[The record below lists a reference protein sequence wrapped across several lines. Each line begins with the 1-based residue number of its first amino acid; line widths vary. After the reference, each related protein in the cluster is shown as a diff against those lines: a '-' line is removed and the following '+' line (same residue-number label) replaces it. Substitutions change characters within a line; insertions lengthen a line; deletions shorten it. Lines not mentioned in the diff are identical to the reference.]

1 MSALYLYL
9 AALLVSYVSAR
20 NPFSCQ
26 NHLGQPVDWYV
37 MYKIP
42 HLGTSTIPLVADGVA
57 LLYMDQ
63 FTNGQW
69 LQLNVSVNDTNQP
82 FGYTLQQLYD
92 YETQPDVFHM
102 MYNDEWPDGQTTSD
116 YGHCKGVLT
125 FDYVSG
131 FWLIHSVPK
140 FPTDISYSYPSSGT
154 KYGQTALC
162 VTLSYA
168 ALNDIGNQLMYYEPW
183 IYSSA
188 IPLNMSEQNP
198 LIQNVLDKKYITS
211 APYNNEFSFRSL
223 GGVKFMNFAKHKKWG
238 KDIYFDFV
246 APTLDQALYT
256 ETWQDGSG
264 DLPSNCSDS
273 FPVYNIKYVNLTST
287 INFSDGDDHSKWAVS
302 PYGGQYVC
310 IGDVNRQSG
319 QFKRGGGT
327 MCFDDPL
334 VWNTFN
340 NSVQSIQP
348 CTTTAAK
355 M

>member
-1 MSALYLYL
+1 
-9 AALLVSYVSAR
+9 
-20 NPFSCQ
+20 
-26 NHLGQPVDWYV
+26 

-42 HLGTSTIPLVADGVA
+42 HLSNSKVPLVEDGVA

-92 YETQPDVFHM
+92 YETQSDVFHM

-116 YGHCKGVLT
+116 YGHCKGFALSLFLHTVCESTRIIQYLGVLT

-154 KYGQTALC
+154 KYGQSALC

-168 ALNDIGNQLMYYEPW
+168 ALNDIGTGLVQSGLFLNSTLNFFCSPGNQFMYYEPW

-198 LIQNVLDKKYITS
+198 LMQNVLNKKYITS

-223 GGVKFMNFAKHKKWG
+223 GGVKFMNFAKHQKWG
-238 KDIYFDFV
+238 KGKLNVLPNTIARWRVTFQELR
-246 APTLDQALYT
+246 APLYT
-256 ETWQDGSG
+256 TVRKRCTLNQ
-264 DLPSNCSDS
+264 N
-273 FPVYNIKYVNLTST
+273 
-287 INFSDGDDHSKWAVS
+287 
-302 PYGGQYVC
+302 
-310 IGDVNRQSG
+310 
-319 QFKRGGGT
+319 QFQ
-327 MCFDDPL
+327 L
-334 VWNTFN
+334 ITFLR
-340 NSVQSIQP
+340 IFL
-348 CTTTAAK
+348 
-355 M
+355 